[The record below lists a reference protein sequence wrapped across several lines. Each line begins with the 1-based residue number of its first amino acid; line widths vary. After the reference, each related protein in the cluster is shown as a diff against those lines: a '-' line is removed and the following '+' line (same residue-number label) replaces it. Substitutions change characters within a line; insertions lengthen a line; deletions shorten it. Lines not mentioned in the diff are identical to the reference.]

1 MPRTENDGVVHIPTV
16 VNDRPQKTNLTVETV
31 KADIHQQ
38 GRFPVITNRLRDKLK
53 AAEGRML
60 EAESRITQAAE
71 QRAQLFENVAEAV
84 EQSLAEDLMYHRN
97 SGA

>member
-38 GRFPVITNRLRDKLK
+38 GRFPIIANRLRDKFKSTEDAML
-53 AAEGRML
+53 AAEARM
-60 EAESRITQAAE
+60 SRAME
-71 QRAQLFENVAEAV
+71 QRVQLYTDMADAA
-84 EQSLAEDLMYHRN
+84 EQSLAEDLRYHRN